1 MSDREEK
8 MKRFLGIGIGTIL
21 ILAIILLAGCGGGGG
36 STTTTTSTTSAAPT
50 EGTPAFTAATVAK
63 GQAYKL
69 VFLTQPQGGK
79 AFENFSV
86 LPVVGIQDTEGN
98 IVTSADLRVS
108 ISITPA
114 TAGSSPMAGTMVVSA
129 VNGIAT
135 FTRLDMEGS
144 GQGFVMVAKASGLL
158 DAFSQPFDVSD

>member
-1 MSDREEK
+1 
-8 MKRFLGIGIGTIL
+8 MKRFLGIGIGAVL
-21 ILAIILLAGCGGGGG
+21 ILAMILISGCGGGGG
-36 STTTTTSTTSAAPT
+36 STTTATSSTSTAPT
-50 EGTPAFTAATVAK
+50 SVGTPAFTAATVAK
-63 GQAYKL
+63 GQPYKL
-69 VFLTQPQGGK
+69 AFLTQPQGGK

-86 LPVVGIQDTEGN
+86 LPVVGIQDTDGN

-108 ISITPA
+108 ISITQA

-144 GQGFVMVAKASGLL
+144 GTGFVMVAKSSGLL
-158 DAFSQPFDVSD
+158 DAFSQPFNVSD

>member
-1 MSDREEK
+1 
-8 MKRFLGIGIGTIL
+8 MKRFLGIGIGAVLILVMIL
-21 ILAIILLAGCGGGGG
+21 IAGCGGGGG
-36 STTTTTSTTSAAPT
+36 STTTTTSTTSTSPISD
-50 EGTPAFTAATVAK
+50 GTPAFTAATVAK

-86 LPVVGIQDTEGN
+86 LPVVGIQDTDGN

-114 TAGSSPMAGTMVVSA
+114 TAGSSPMSGTMVVSA

-135 FTRLDMEGS
+135 FTRLDMQGS
-144 GQGFVMVAKASGLL
+144 GKGFVMVAKASGLL

>member
-1 MSDREEK
+1 M
-8 MKRFLGIGIGTIL
+8 IL
-21 ILAIILLAGCGGGGG
+21 VAGCGGGGG
-36 STTTTTSTTSAAPT
+36 STTTTTSTTSSATTT

-63 GQAYKL
+63 GQPYKL

-86 LPVVGIQDTEGN
+86 LPVVGIQDTDGN
-98 IVTSADLRVS
+98 IVTSSDARVS
-108 ISITPA
+108 ISITPE

-144 GQGFVMVAKASGLL
+144 GQGFIMVAKSSGLM
-158 DAFSQPFDVSD
+158 DAFSQPFDVTD